1 MGEEIEAWMITLSKE
16 QLHHALQSCVEFL
29 IDTEDVRISSGDFP
43 FPYWV
48 SCGENLHGSD
58 S

>member
-1 MGEEIEAWMITLSKE
+1 MNEEIEAWMTMLSKE
-16 QLHHALQSCVEFL
+16 ELQHALKSCVEFL

-48 SCGENLHGSD
+48 SCGENLDGSD